1 VLWVS
6 DAYLWK
12 VNAGKGKLTMAQK
25 KVLPKETPFLNTAA
39 EAIGTALGKLAVR
52 TGVVTPPDKAK
63 AKKAVAPKKATA
75 ASKKGGV
82 ASRAKKPA
90 KKTRP

>member
-1 VLWVS
+1 
-6 DAYLWK
+6 
-12 VNAGKGKLTMAQK
+12 MAQK
-25 KVLPKETPFLNTAA
+25 KVSKDSPFLNTAA

-63 AKKAVAPKKATA
+63 PKKVAAPKKKTSA
-75 ASKKGGV
+75 AKKGAV